1 MKYKSLTLAAEAF
14 IDKSLLDGS
23 HLITLR
29 LNDENFCI
37 NQDGVDH
44 RGDYRE
50 HEIVVHSKDQA
61 LSILR
66 AISAMS
72 AALGWKV

>member
-1 MKYKSLTLAAEAF
+1 MKYKSLTMSAEAF
-14 IDKSLLDGS
+14 IDKSLLDGD
-23 HLITLR
+23 HLIRLS

-37 NQDGVDH
+37 NQDGMDH

-61 LSILR
+61 LSLLR
-66 AISAMS
+66 AINAMS
-72 AALGWKV
+72 AALGWRV